1 MQYLQIILSFNIDTK
16 LTEILLKEHAQMFN
30 INTDKYQMGIQRF
43 IEEETLD
50 ELFQFIALY
59 VQRIYP
65 DAHLRKN
72 MKRFVN
78 KTFLE
83 MITTSDIVYVLA
95 LIKNSQG
102 VWDQDMRVAANP
114 HVLGGKEKLHPL
126 FTSGKGKRRIFGKC
140 VRTREGL
147 EYFYMAEMNWK
158 KVYRTKSII
167 SRFATEWEHWTPD
180 DSKLKDSIRTHWL
193 EDEEINEFE
202 NRTAKKSVEEKEW
215 LDKDGEEGYNSE
227 YDHIDWDW
235 DNTVKGKE
243 VGDLDNDEG
252 NQSDGDG
259 NQLDG
264 KKEKGEEDQG
274 DGGDPKKEQCGKKI
288 GKGREEKKM
297 KLPSQTSGRSKK

>member
-1 MQYLQIILSFNIDTK
+1 MKYLQIILLLNIDTK
-16 LTEILLKEHAQMFN
+16 LTEILLKEHAETFN
-30 INTDKYQMGIQRF
+30 IEPDKYQMGIQRF

-59 VQRIYP
+59 VQRLYS
-65 DAHLRKN
+65 DAHLQNN

-83 MITTSDIVYVLA
+83 MITPSDIAYVLA

-114 HVLGGKEKLHPL
+114 HVLGGEEKLRPL
-126 FTSGKGKRRIFGKC
+126 FTSGKGKKRIFGKC
-140 VRTREGL
+140 MWTREGL

-158 KVYRTKSII
+158 KVYTTKSIFF
-167 SRFATEWEHWTPD
+167 RFATEWEHWKPD
-180 DSKLKDSIRTHWL
+180 DSKLKDPIRTQWL
-193 EDEEINEFE
+193 QDEEINVLEK
-202 NRTAKKSVEEKEW
+202 RTAKKNVEEKEW
-215 LDKDGEEGYNSE
+215 WDKDGEEGYTSE

-235 DNTVKGKE
+235 DSMVKGKE

-259 NQLDG
+259 NQSNG
-264 KKEKGEEDQG
+264 EKEEGEED
-274 DGGDPKKEQCGKKI
+274 
-288 GKGREEKKM
+288 
-297 KLPSQTSGRSKK
+297 